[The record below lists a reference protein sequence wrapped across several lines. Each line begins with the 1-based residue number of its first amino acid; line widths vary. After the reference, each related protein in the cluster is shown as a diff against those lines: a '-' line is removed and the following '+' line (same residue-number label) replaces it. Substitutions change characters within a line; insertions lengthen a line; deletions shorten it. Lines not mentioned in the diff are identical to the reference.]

1 MLQTFLG
8 TSVEK
13 WSDSA
18 KADMKTDLNKLTTV
32 PQDLL
37 RTIADEIA
45 RTHPCCNPVELAA
58 FEAEKNGIAD
68 PQDLIDAVAGFAF
81 VWAKAEQQDTPLA
94 ITKDLLQLDV
104 ISQPAAQKL
113 RELLTDAQP
122 FKETADVTS
131 NYLRIGTALF
141 GDIRGT
147 VDIRC
152 RFHKTSEEF
161 VSSRLPQELIDTYQ
175 VIITNVS
182 INHPNGNNDVVAFL
196 MDEKDLA
203 YMKRFVRNME
213 RELELTKHL
222 LVPQSGRTNVG

>member
-8 TSVEK
+8 TTVEK

-18 KADMKTDLNKLTTV
+18 KADMKTDLNKLSTV
-32 PQDLL
+32 PHDLL
-37 RTIADEIA
+37 LTIADEVA

-58 FEAEKNGIAD
+58 VEAEKRGIED
-68 PQDLIDAVAGFAF
+68 PQDLIDAVAGFTF
-81 VWAKAEQQDTPLA
+81 VWSKTEQQDTPQA
-94 ITKDLLQLDV
+94 ITQDLLGLQL
-104 ISQPAAQKL
+104 ISQPAAQRL
-113 RELLTDAQP
+113 AELLTAAQP
-122 FKETADVTS
+122 FRETAEVTS

-161 VSSRLPQELIDTYQ
+161 ISSRLPQELVDTYQ
-175 VIITNVS
+175 VIITNISV
-182 INHPNGNNDVVAFL
+182 NHPNGNNDVFTFL

-213 RELELTKHL
+213 RELELTKHML
-222 LVPQSGRTNVG
+222 APQGARPHVR